1 MHIKQHRY
9 MERESVHEQTHT
21 SQPTPFHTHPT
32 SYAHTTHGPT
42 ELLLPVLP
50 DGRVKLSSSQHPN
63 TATLSHT
70 RRESVHRV
78 TNKTRASRGMSP
90 NLPKSSPLVPKAES
104 DHFGFKSVPGSGS
117 ATMAPPE
124 NLAPDEDLSSSSG
137 TTTPEIG
144 PHPETTMQI
153 SASSG
158 PASSERALIQSKC
171 SQSSNQGA
179 ETHNPDGSSVLSTVW
194 SRETLL
200 LFCGERN
207 EDKDRNIHPR
217 NVKPL

>member
-1 MHIKQHRY
+1 MEGERGEVNMHIKQHRY
-9 MERESVHEQTHT
+9 MERESEHEQTHT

-104 DHFGFKSVPGSGS
+104 DHFGFKKCTGKWFRHHGTSGELGSRRGLILLLRGHHTRNRAIPGNYIANSGFKW
-117 ATMAPPE
+117 
-124 NLAPDEDLSSSSG
+124 SG
-137 TTTPEIG
+137 L
-144 PHPETTMQI
+144 
-153 SASSG
+153 
-158 PASSERALIQSKC
+158 ERAS
-171 SQSSNQGA
+171 A
-179 ETHNPDGSSVLSTVW
+179 HSV
-194 SRETLL
+194 
-200 LFCGERN
+200 
-207 EDKDRNIHPR
+207 KM
-217 NVKPL
+217 